1 MLDYNKG
8 IIEKGGQPVNGG
20 HLKKVVMESM
30 LKFMNLMMLAPDA
43 ATKRTILDI
52 AYHWFI
58 RHLDPKSAK
67 KSARELQN

>member
-1 MLDYNKG
+1 
-8 IIEKGGQPVNGG
+8 
-20 HLKKVVMESM
+20 MESM

-43 ATKRTILDI
+43 ATKRIILDI

-67 KSARELQN
+67 KTAK